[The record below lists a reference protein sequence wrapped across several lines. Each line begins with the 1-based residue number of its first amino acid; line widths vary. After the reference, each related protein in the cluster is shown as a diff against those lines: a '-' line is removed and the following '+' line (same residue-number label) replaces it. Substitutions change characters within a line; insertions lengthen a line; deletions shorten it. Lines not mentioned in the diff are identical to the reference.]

1 MPNLDPNPANLLGK
15 GILAPAEEARL
26 LARGVVYAERV
37 TMSDGQ
43 SFLATSVRPWKQA
56 CVALLRSIIEP
67 PNGHMPVPR
76 EPIAA

>member
-37 TMSDGQ
+37 KMSDGQ
-43 SFLATSVRPWKQA
+43 TFLATSVRPWREA
-56 CVALLRSIIEP
+56 CVALLRSIVEP
-67 PNGHMPVPR
+67 TNGHIPVQKER
-76 EPIAA
+76 NAA